1 MPRRSTRWRK
11 RWPDDADQGH
21 PIEPFLDQLASSA
34 ATPGG
39 GSAAAI
45 IGAMGAALVG
55 MVCNLTIGKKKYADV
70 EGEMK
75 DVLAKTEALR
85 KQLTGMI
92 QDDVK
97 AFDAVMAAYGMPK
110 ETDADK
116 AARDKAIQ
124 AALKLATDVPLA
136 CARAARE
143 VIDLAAIASDKGNL
157 NVISDAGVGVLAG
170 YAALRSAALNV
181 FTNAR
186 MITDKTFAEA
196 KLKELNELL
205 AGAEGTTEKAYGVV
219 KGKVS

>member
-1 MPRRSTRWRK
+1 MTQIK
-11 RWPDDADQGH
+11 DTA
-21 PIEPFLDQLASSA
+21 IEPFLDQLASSA

-45 IGAMGAALVG
+45 IGAMGAALVS

-70 EGEMK
+70 EGELK

-85 KQLTGMI
+85 KRLTAMI

-97 AFDAVMAAYGMPK
+97 AFDAVMGAYGMPK

-143 VIDLAAIASDKGNL
+143 VIDLATIASDKGNL

-196 KLKELNELL
+196 KLKELNQLL
-205 AGAEGTTEKAYGVV
+205 AGAEGATDKAYAVV

>member
-1 MPRRSTRWRK
+1 MTDIK
-11 RWPDDADQGH
+11 DTE
-21 PIEPFLDQLASSA
+21 IEQFLAALASQS

-45 IGAMGAALVG
+45 IGAMGAALVS
-55 MVCNLTIGKKKYADV
+55 MVCNLTIGKKKYAEV

-75 DVLAKTEALR
+75 DVLVKSEALR
-85 KQLTGMI
+85 VKLIGMI
-92 QDDVK
+92 EDDVR
-97 AFDAVMAAYGMPK
+97 AFDAVMGAYGMPK
-110 ETDADK
+110 ESDADK
-116 AARDKAIQ
+116 AKRDQAIQ
-124 AALKLATDVPLA
+124 AALKLATDVPMA
-136 CARAARE
+136 CARAARQ
-143 VIDLAAIASDKGNL
+143 VIDIAATASDKGNL

-196 KLKELNELL
+196 KLKELNQLL
-205 AGAEGTTEKAYGVV
+205 AGAEGVTEQAYGVV

>member
-1 MPRRSTRWRK
+1 MTEIKDNR
-11 RWPDDADQGH
+11 
-21 PIEPFLDQLASSA
+21 IEQFLEALASQS

-45 IGAMGAALVG
+45 IGAMGAALVS
-55 MVCNLTIGKKKYADV
+55 MVCNLTIGKKKYAEV

-75 DVLAKTEALR
+75 DVLAKADTLR
-85 KQLTGMI
+85 KQLIGMI
-92 QDDVK
+92 EDDVK
-97 AFDAVMAAYGMPK
+97 AFDAVMGAYGMPK
-110 ETDADK
+110 ETDAEK
-116 AARDKAIQ
+116 AKRDSAIQ
-124 AALKLATDVPLA
+124 AALKQATDVPMA
-136 CARAARE
+136 CARAARQ
-143 VIDLAAIASDKGNL
+143 VIDIAATASDKGNL

-196 KLKELNELL
+196 KLKELNQLL
-205 AGAEGTTEKAYGVV
+205 AGADGVTEKAYGVV

>member
-1 MPRRSTRWRK
+1 MTQIK
-11 RWPDDADQGH
+11 DTA
-21 PIEPFLDQLASSA
+21 IEPFLDQLASSA

-45 IGAMGAALVG
+45 IGAMGAALVS

-75 DVLAKTEALR
+75 DVLAKTEMLR
-85 KQLTGMI
+85 KKLTAMI

-97 AFDAVMAAYGMPK
+97 AFDAVMGAYGMPK

-116 AARDKAIQ
+116 AERDKAIQ

-196 KLKELNELL
+196 KLKELDQLL
-205 AGAEGTTEKAYGVV
+205 AGAEGATDKAYAVV

>member
-1 MPRRSTRWRK
+1 MAQFKDT
-11 RWPDDADQGH
+11 AV
-21 PIEPFLDQLASSA
+21 EPFLDALASSG

-45 IGAMGAALVG
+45 IGAMGAALVS

-75 DVLAKTEALR
+75 TILGKAEALR
-85 KQLTGMI
+85 HKLTGMI
-92 QDDVK
+92 EDDVT
-97 AFDAVMAAYGMPK
+97 AFDAVMGAYGLPK

-116 AARDKAIQ
+116 AARDRAIQ
-124 AALKLATDVPLA
+124 AALKQATDVPMR
-136 CARAARE
+136 CCHAARE
-143 VIDLAAIASDKGNL
+143 VIDLAAVASEKGNL
-157 NVISDAGVGVLAG
+157 NVISDAGVAVLAA

-186 MITDKTFAEA
+186 MITDKVFAEA

-205 AGAEGTTEKAYGVV
+205 AGAEKATEKAYGVV
-219 KGKVS
+219 KGKLS

>member
-1 MPRRSTRWRK
+1 MTAAIK
-11 RWPDDADQGH
+11 DNK
-21 PIEPFLDQLASSA
+21 IEEFLDALASQA

-39 GSAAAI
+39 GGAAAI
-45 IGAMGAALVG
+45 IGAMGAALVS

-70 EGEMK
+70 EADMK
-75 DVLAKTEALR
+75 DVLGKAEALR
-85 KQLTGMI
+85 QRLTAMI
-92 QDDVK
+92 EDDAK
-97 AFDAVMAAYGMPK
+97 AFDAVMGAYDMAK
-110 ETDADK
+110 ETEADK
-116 AARDKAIQ
+116 AARDQAIQ

-143 VIDLAAIASDKGNL
+143 VIDLAAIAADKGNL
-157 NVISDAGVGVLAG
+157 NVISDAGVGVLAA

-196 KLKELNELL
+196 KLKELNGLL
-205 AGAEGTTEKAYGVV
+205 AGAEGATEKAYGTV

>member
-1 MPRRSTRWRK
+1 MTQIK
-11 RWPDDADQGH
+11 DTA
-21 PIEPFLDQLASSA
+21 IEPFLDQLASSA

-55 MVCNLTIGKKKYADV
+55 MVCNLTIGKKKYAEV
-70 EGEMK
+70 EAEMQ
-75 DVLAKTEALR
+75 DVLAKSDALR
-85 KQLTGMI
+85 RKLTSMI

-97 AFDAVMAAYGMPK
+97 AFDAVMGAYGMPK
-110 ETDADK
+110 DTDADK
-116 AARDKAIQ
+116 QARDKAIQ

-136 CARAARE
+136 CAYAARE
-143 VIDLAAIASDKGNL
+143 VIDLAAIAADKGNL

>member
-1 MPRRSTRWRK
+1 MTDIK
-11 RWPDDADQGH
+11 DTE
-21 PIEPFLDQLASSA
+21 IEQFLAALASQS

-45 IGAMGAALVG
+45 IGAMGAALVS
-55 MVCNLTIGKKKYADV
+55 MVCNLTIGKKKYVEV

-75 DVLAKTEALR
+75 DVLAKAETLR
-85 KQLTGMI
+85 QKLIGMI
-92 QDDVK
+92 EDDVK
-97 AFDAVMAAYGMPK
+97 AFDAVMGAYGMPK

-116 AARDKAIQ
+116 AKRDAAIQ
-124 AALKLATDVPLA
+124 AALKQATDVPMA
-136 CARAARE
+136 CARAARQ
-143 VIDLAAIASDKGNL
+143 VIDIAATASDKGNL

-196 KLKELNELL
+196 KLKELNQLL
-205 AGAEGTTEKAYGVV
+205 AGAEGVTEKAYGVV

>member
-1 MPRRSTRWRK
+1 MAQIKDT
-11 RWPDDADQGH
+11 A
-21 PIEPFLDQLASSA
+21 IEPFLDQLASNS

-45 IGAMGAALVG
+45 IGAMGAALVS
-55 MVCNLTIGKKKYADV
+55 MVCNLTVGKKKYVDV
-70 EGEMK
+70 EAEMK

-85 KQLTGMI
+85 KKLTSMI

-97 AFDAVMAAYGMPK
+97 AFDAVMGAYGMPK

-116 AARDKAIQ
+116 AARDMAIQ

-181 FTNAR
+181 LTNAR
-186 MITDKTFAEA
+186 MITDKPFAEA
-196 KLKELNELL
+196 KLEELDKLL
-205 AGAEGTTEKAYGVV
+205 AGAEGATEKAYGVV

>member
-1 MPRRSTRWRK
+1 MTEIKDNR
-11 RWPDDADQGH
+11 
-21 PIEPFLDQLASSA
+21 IEQFLEALASQS

-45 IGAMGAALVG
+45 IGAMGAALVS
-55 MVCNLTIGKKKYADV
+55 MVCNLTIGKKKYAEV
-70 EGEMK
+70 ESDMK
-75 DVLAKTEALR
+75 NVLAEADALR
-85 KQLTGMI
+85 KQLIGMI
-92 QDDVK
+92 EDDVK
-97 AFDAVMAAYGMPK
+97 AFDAVMGAYGMPK

-116 AARDKAIQ
+116 AKRDSAIQ
-124 AALKLATDVPLA
+124 AALKQATDVPMA
-136 CARAARE
+136 CARAARQ
-143 VIDLAAIASDKGNL
+143 VIDIAAIASDKGNL

-196 KLKELNELL
+196 KLKELNQLL
-205 AGAEGTTEKAYGVV
+205 AGAEGVTEKAYGVV

>member
-1 MPRRSTRWRK
+1 MTPIKET
-11 RWPDDADQGH
+11 
-21 PIEPFLDQLASSA
+21 PIETFLDALAGQS

-45 IGAMGAALVG
+45 MGAMGAALVS

-75 DVLAKTEALR
+75 EILGKAEAVRLR
-85 KQLTGMI
+85 LTGMI

-97 AFDAVMAAYGMPK
+97 AFDMVMSAYGMAK
-110 ETDADK
+110 ETDAEK
-116 AARDKAIQ
+116 AEREKAIQ
-124 AALKLATDVPLA
+124 AALKQATEVPLA

-143 VIDLAAIASDKGNL
+143 VIDLAAIAAEKGNL

-186 MITDKTFAEA
+186 MITDKTFAEV
-196 KLKELNELL
+196 KVKELNALL
-205 AGAEGTTEKAYGVV
+205 AGAEGATERAYGVV
-219 KGKVS
+219 KDKVS

>member
-1 MPRRSTRWRK
+1 
-11 RWPDDADQGH
+11 
-21 PIEPFLDQLASSA
+21 
-34 ATPGG
+34 
-39 GSAAAI
+39 
-45 IGAMGAALVG
+45 MGAALVS
-55 MVCNLTIGKKKYADV
+55 MVCNLTIGKKKYVEV

-75 DVLAKTEALR
+75 DVLAKSEALR
-85 KQLTGMI
+85 VKLIGMI
-92 QDDVK
+92 EDDVK
-97 AFDAVMAAYGMPK
+97 AFDAVMGAYGMPK

-116 AARDKAIQ
+116 AERDQAIQ
-124 AALKLATDVPLA
+124 AALKLATDVPMA
-136 CARAARE
+136 CARAARQ
-143 VIDLAAIASDKGNL
+143 VIDIAATASDKGNL

-205 AGAEGTTEKAYGVV
+205 AGAEGATEKAYGVV

>member
-1 MPRRSTRWRK
+1 MVQIKDT
-11 RWPDDADQGH
+11 A
-21 PIEPFLDQLASSA
+21 IEQFLDQLASST

-45 IGAMGAALVG
+45 IGAMGAALVS
-55 MVCNLTIGKKKYADV
+55 MVCNLTIGKKKYAEV

-85 KQLTGMI
+85 KKLTGMI
-92 QDDVK
+92 QDDVR
-97 AFDAVMAAYGMPK
+97 AFDAVMRAYGMPK
-110 ETDADK
+110 ETDADQ

-136 CARAARE
+136 CGRAARE
-143 VIDLAAIASDKGNL
+143 VIDLAAIASGKGNL

-186 MITDKTFAEA
+186 MITDKAFAEA

-205 AGAEGTTEKAYGVV
+205 AGAEGATEQAYAVV
-219 KGKVS
+219 KDKVS

>member
-1 MPRRSTRWRK
+1 MVQIKDT
-11 RWPDDADQGH
+11 A
-21 PIEPFLDQLASSA
+21 IEPFLDQLASSA

-45 IGAMGAALVG
+45 IGAMGAALVS

-70 EGEMK
+70 EIEMK
-75 DVLAKTEALR
+75 DVLAQTEALR
-85 KQLTGMI
+85 KKLTAMI

-97 AFDAVMAAYGMPK
+97 AFDAVMGAYGMPK
-110 ETDADK
+110 ETDAEK

-124 AALKLATDVPLA
+124 SALKLATDVPLA
-136 CARAARE
+136 CAYAARE
-143 VIDLAAIASDKGNL
+143 VIDLAAIASSKGNL

-181 FTNAR
+181 LTNAR

-196 KLKELNELL
+196 KLKELNQLL
-205 AGAEGTTEKAYGVV
+205 AGAEDATEKAYAVV

>member
-1 MPRRSTRWRK
+1 MADIK
-11 RWPDDADQGH
+11 DAQ
-21 PIEPFLDQLASSA
+21 IEQFLEALASQS

-45 IGAMGAALVG
+45 IGAMGAALVS
-55 MVCNLTIGKKKYADV
+55 MVCNLTIGKKKYAEV
-70 EGEMK
+70 ESDMK
-75 DVLAKTEALR
+75 NVLAEADALR
-85 KQLTGMI
+85 KQLIGMI
-92 QDDVK
+92 EDDVK
-97 AFDAVMAAYGMPK
+97 AFDAVMGAYGMPK

-116 AARDKAIQ
+116 AKRDSAIQ
-124 AALKLATDVPLA
+124 AALKQATDVPMA
-136 CARAARE
+136 CARAARQ
-143 VIDLAAIASDKGNL
+143 VIDIAAIASDKGNL

-196 KLKELNELL
+196 KLKELNQLL
-205 AGAEGTTEKAYGVV
+205 AGAEGATEKAYAVV

>member
-1 MPRRSTRWRK
+1 MTQIK
-11 RWPDDADQGH
+11 DTA
-21 PIEPFLDQLASSA
+21 IEPFLDQLASSA

-45 IGAMGAALVG
+45 IGAMGAALVS
-55 MVCNLTIGKKKYADV
+55 MVCNLTIGKKKYAEV
-70 EGEMK
+70 EAEMQ

-85 KQLTGMI
+85 KKLTGMI

-97 AFDAVMAAYGMPK
+97 AFDEVMGAYGMPK

-116 AARDKAIQ
+116 QARDKAIQ

-196 KLKELNELL
+196 KLKELDRLL
-205 AGAEGTTEKAYGVV
+205 AGAEAATEKAYGVV
-219 KGKVS
+219 KDKVS

>member
-1 MPRRSTRWRK
+1 MTEIKDNR
-11 RWPDDADQGH
+11 
-21 PIEPFLDQLASSA
+21 IEQFLEALASQS

-45 IGAMGAALVG
+45 IGAMGAALVS
-55 MVCNLTIGKKKYADV
+55 MVCNLTIGKKKYAEV

-75 DVLAKTEALR
+75 DVLAKADTLR
-85 KQLTGMI
+85 RQLIGMI
-92 QDDVK
+92 EDDVK
-97 AFDAVMAAYGMPK
+97 AFDAVMGAYGLPK

-116 AARDKAIQ
+116 AKRDSAIQ
-124 AALKLATDVPLA
+124 AALKQATDVPMA
-136 CARAARE
+136 CARAARQ
-143 VIDLAAIASDKGNL
+143 VIDIAAVASDKGNL

-196 KLKELNELL
+196 KLKELNQLL
-205 AGAEGTTEKAYGVV
+205 AGADGVTEKAYGVV

>member
-1 MPRRSTRWRK
+1 MTQIK
-11 RWPDDADQGH
+11 DTA
-21 PIEPFLDQLASSA
+21 IEPFLDQLASSA

-45 IGAMGAALVG
+45 IGAMGAALVS
-55 MVCNLTIGKKKYADV
+55 MVCHLTIGKKKYAEV
-70 EGEMK
+70 EGEMRV
-75 DVLAKTEALR
+75 VLAKTEALR
-85 KQLTGMI
+85 NKLTGMI

-97 AFDAVMAAYGMPK
+97 AFDAVMGAYGMPK

-116 AARDKAIQ
+116 QARDKAVQ
-124 AALKLATDVPLA
+124 VALKLATDVPLA
-136 CARAARE
+136 CAYAARE

-196 KLKELNELL
+196 KLQELNRLL
-205 AGAEGTTEKAYGVV
+205 AGAEAATEKAYGVV
-219 KGKVS
+219 KGKVI